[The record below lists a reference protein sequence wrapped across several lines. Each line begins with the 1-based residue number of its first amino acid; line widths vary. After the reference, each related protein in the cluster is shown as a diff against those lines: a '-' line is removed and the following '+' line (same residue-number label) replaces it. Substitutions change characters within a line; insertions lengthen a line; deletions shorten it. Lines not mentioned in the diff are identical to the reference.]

1 MRDEII
7 LKINSRS
14 DSGLVFTTFDY
25 LKNRL
30 AISALDNLGKALE
43 QLVDNVLKHAF
54 EQSSEISLQ
63 VNYYISNCQFK
74 IEVEDGGVP
83 FDFSKYLSEPIDHS
97 ADHSKGFR
105 RIYDLVD
112 RFYYTS
118 LPNKGKRFTLI
129 QTFDRCYDVKS
140 SRFVP
145 EEINR
150 ENVLKHLVI
159 RSFIAG
165 DGDGIAKLIYRNY
178 DYTYYKNLFYEPHEV
193 RKANERGDVHSI
205 IALYNNEII
214 GHFALVRTPFSN
226 VAEIAVATVDPRFKG
241 MGIMNRMFDFLILEA
256 KRYDFDAIY
265 GEAIM
270 LHPYSQKANLTHGM
284 TESAI
289 ILGHVPMQMEIEH
302 SIKNPLRSGSMVAF
316 LLFKKERYPIMHS
329 HIYGEQIAK
338 VYEQAGVTIV
348 DKTPKHLV
356 HDAITYKVDE
366 KLKVGLIRIDSFVTE
381 NSVVEALVEL
391 LKEHCD
397 MIYAD
402 INLHRIKN
410 IDVVIME
417 LNDHGFFYSGV
428 LFAYYNNED
437 YLRLQRKNSK
447 YIAEEQLACYST
459 NAKAMLDFI
468 KEDEKRIGRPG

>member
-1 MRDEII
+1 
-7 LKINSRS
+7 
-14 DSGLVFTTFDY
+14 
-25 LKNRL
+25 
-30 AISALDNLGKALE
+30 
-43 QLVDNVLKHAF
+43 
-54 EQSSEISLQ
+54 
-63 VNYYISNCQFK
+63 
-74 IEVEDGGVP
+74 
-83 FDFSKYLSEPIDHS
+83 
-97 ADHSKGFR
+97 
-105 RIYDLVD
+105 
-112 RFYYTS
+112 
-118 LPNKGKRFTLI
+118 
-129 QTFDRCYDVKS
+129 
-140 SRFVP
+140 
-145 EEINR
+145 
-150 ENVLKHLVI
+150 
-159 RSFIAG
+159 
-165 DGDGIAKLIYRNY
+165 
-178 DYTYYKNLFYEPHEV
+178 
-193 RKANERGDVHSI
+193 
-205 IALYNNEII
+205 
-214 GHFALVRTPFSN
+214 
-226 VAEIAVATVDPRFKG
+226 
-241 MGIMNRMFDFLILEA
+241 
-256 KRYDFDAIY
+256 
-265 GEAIM
+265 
-270 LHPYSQKANLTHGM
+270 
-284 TESAI
+284 
-289 ILGHVPMQMEIEH
+289 MQMEIEH

-329 HIYGEQIAK
+329 RIYGEQIAK

-366 KLKVGLIRIDSFVTE
+366 KLKIGLIRIDSFVTE

-468 KEDEKRIGRPG
+468 KEDEKRIGRPA